1 MDRNCQ
7 SIGFLG
13 IDKYEYILYL
23 SRVLYH
29 LGKKV
34 LLVDCSETGALTSS
48 IPRPKA
54 KFNSEIEYR
63 GVMFFDQQK
72 SNDNPYGWSE
82 VIMGDK
88 EYDYVLID
96 YGFGGNTKELAKCS
110 QLVFVTDQ
118 QAHNIHRLR
127 IPDDLKHCE
136 KYIIIKNYVKCR
148 ITPSY
153 ILSELTLDYL
163 SANQI
168 YIADQDE
175 LDLKCKINYQYEG
188 TFHFRKLST
197 QTKSIIKGLLI
208 KFCPEIT
215 KKQIKE
221 VCKKV
226 ERGVWKQ

>member
-7 SIGFLG
+7 LIGFLG

-34 LLVDCSETGALTSS
+34 LMVDCSETGALASS
-48 IPRPKA
+48 ISRPNVKL
-54 KFNSEIEYR
+54 NSEIEYH
-63 GVMFFDQQK
+63 GVMFFDQHK
-72 SNDNPYGWSE
+72 SKDNPYSWSE
-82 VIMGDK
+82 VIMGGK

-96 YGFGGNTKELAKCS
+96 YGFGGNAKELAKCS
-110 QLVFVTDQ
+110 QLVIVTDQ

-127 IPDDLKHCE
+127 TPEELNNCGKC
-136 KYIIIKNYVKCR
+136 IIIKNYVKSR

-153 ILSELTLDYL
+153 ILSELMLEDL

-175 LDLKCKINYQYEG
+175 LDLKCKINCQYEG
-188 TFHFRKLST
+188 SFHFRKLST
-197 QTKSIIKGLLI
+197 QTKSIIKGLII
-208 KFCPEIT
+208 KICSDIS
-215 KKQIKE
+215 KKQMKE
-221 VCKKV
+221 ACKKV
-226 ERGVWKQ
+226 ERGGWKQ